1 MFILVSISLIF
12 LILYSVL
19 IIYYRFAFTSIPI
32 ISNSTIQQF
41 NNSTTLSIIIP
52 ARNEAENIEQCIQ
65 SILQNN
71 YPTHLFEII
80 VVDDHSED
88 NTANIVKEYA
98 AQNVKLILLKDF
110 VTDKINSYKKK
121 AIEVAITQASGTLI
135 ITTDA
140 DCIVPATWLQTIAS
154 FYEEKKPA
162 FIAAPVLID
171 ASYFSQRHTHKENAQ
186 GSEFNPPSLP
196 QQMRDGEG
204 QVAMPILLT
213 TSNSSETHT
222 HKENAKGSELDHPS
236 LPQQMRDGEGRVA
249 MPILLTTSN
258 SSETHTHK
266 ENAKGSEFGIPSP
279 LRGEGQGLRS
289 VGVRIFQSL
298 DFMTLQGIT
307 AAVVH
312 KKQMTMCNGANMAYE
327 RAVFYEVGG
336 FAGIDNIASGDDMLL
351 MHKIYK
357 QYPNRVLFLKSKAA
371 IVKTAPVNTISQFFN
386 QRVRWASKADKYDD
400 KRIMPV
406 LVLVYF
412 FNCFMLVI
420 PIIGVFVNI
429 QYSIFNVQC
438 SMLGLWLW
446 MLLLK
451 IVVELFFLFPVANFF
466 GKTSMLWFFPILQ
479 PFHICYT
486 IIAGWLGKFGKYTWK
501 ERKVQ

>member
-19 IIYYRFAFTSIPI
+19 IIYYRFAFTTIPI

-52 ARNEAENIEQCIQ
+52 ARNEEENIENCLQ

-71 YPTHLFEII
+71 YTAHLFEII

-88 NTANIVKEYA
+88 NTANIVKEYEQ
-98 AQNVKLILLKDF
+98 QNVKLILLKDF

-121 AIEVAITQASGTLI
+121 AIEVAIAQASGALI

-140 DCIVPATWLQTIAS
+140 DCIVPATWLQTIAT

-171 ASYFSQRHTHKENAQ
+171 TSYPSQAHTHNETSK
-186 GSEFNPPSLP
+186 GSEFNPPSPLNK
-196 QQMRDGEG
+196 EK
-204 QVAMPILLT
+204 VLAASVLAE
-213 TSNSSETHT
+213 TSYSSQAHT
-222 HKENAKGSELDHPS
+222 HKEIAKGSELD
-236 LPQQMRDGEGRVA
+236 
-249 MPILLTTSN
+249 N
-258 SSETHTHK
+258 
-266 ENAKGSEFGIPSP
+266 PSP
-279 LRGEGQGLRS
+279 PRGEGQGLRAW
-289 VGVRIFQSL
+289 GVRLFQSL

-357 QYPNRVLFLKSKAA
+357 QYPERVMFLKSTEA
-371 IVKTAPVNTISQFFN
+371 IVKTAPVNTIKQFFN
-386 QRVRWASKADKYDD
+386 QRIRWASKADKYDD
-400 KRIMPV
+400 KRILPV

-412 FNCFMLVI
+412 FNCLMLLLPFI
-420 PIIGVFVNI
+420 TIFNNCTISILNT
-429 QYSIFNVQC
+429 QYSIL
-438 SMLGLWLW
+438 SLWLW
-446 MLLLK
+446 MLLFK

-501 ERKVQ
+501 ERKVS